1 MSKLSILVHKTRP
14 LSFLGESQQIV
25 EWWALSFF
33 ILQETRI
40 VIFYITWLLIQVR
53 NLLHLFILSG
63 IGMTYPA
70 ITGEELGFLE
80 IQFLLIRSNLNLVE
94 FVSMISSVID
104 FWLVQ
109 IINLFETNIPAASL
123 LLDRGFWNYLDLKLL
138 VYFLPRS
145 FSLFTI
151 FWIHNFFILSTL

>member
-1 MSKLSILVHKTRP
+1 MSKLSILVHKTGP

-25 EWWALSFF
+25 KWWALSFF

-70 ITGEELGFLE
+70 NTGEELGFLE

-145 FSLFTI
+145 FSIFTI
-151 FWIHNFFILSTL
+151 FWI